1 MSKARSLSCKPLE
14 LLQCV
19 VMDNERQINKSIA
32 AKLPRLQERADQ
44 QPLSYKALFDETL
57 ELAEEQFRRAMI
69 AEAKLHKA

>member
-1 MSKARSLSCKPLE
+1 
-14 LLQCV
+14 
-19 VMDNERQINKSIA
+19 MDNERQINKSIA